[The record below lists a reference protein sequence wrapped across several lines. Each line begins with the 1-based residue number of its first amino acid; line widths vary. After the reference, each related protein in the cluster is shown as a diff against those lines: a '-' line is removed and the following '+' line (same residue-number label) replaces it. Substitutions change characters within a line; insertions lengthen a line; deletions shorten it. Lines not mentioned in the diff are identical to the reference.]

1 MTRDDEYERLI
12 ERNRRLISENERL
25 RQELEYY
32 HICYG
37 RIIPQLPQFC
47 SVAVPEK
54 TLNDEDKAPSQ
65 PAVTRSSSV
74 AEKISLFRSL
84 FKGREDVYARRWY
97 SKKSG
102 KSGYR
107 PVCLNE
113 WRSRLCDKS
122 RVKCSECKNRL
133 FAPLDD
139 ETLYRHLSGQDEHA
153 ADVVGIYPVTNDD
166 GCYFLAFD
174 FDGKNWQSEVGAVRA
189 VCDAHKIPALYER
202 SRSGQGGHVWLF
214 FEEKVKA
221 AQARRLGA
229 CILNAVMEKCHTL
242 SFSAY
247 DRMFP
252 NQDYLPQ
259 GGLGNLIALPLQGR
273 ARREGNSVFIDENFV
288 ACADQWSI
296 LGGVSKISPPYFA
309 KLLSVLSEY
318 SHAEEHENTDSDAC
332 YSARGDRALFAAAD
346 LPSEIEIVLSD
357 MVYIL
362 KEGMSERAL
371 ACIKRMSAYP
381 NPDFF
386 RAQRMRLPTY
396 DKPRY
401 ISVYTEDDK
410 YVAIPRGRWS
420 MLRGLLKECGVCYS
434 VKDERNGGV
443 GVDISFSGELR
454 EEQQKAFAALNSHDI
469 GVLSATTAFGKTVVG
484 AMLIAEKKRNALVL
498 VHTSALLNQW
508 KAALNKFLV
517 FNYGLPQKPKG
528 RGRRREPEYIGQL
541 GATKNTLNGKVDIAI
556 MQSLAD
562 KDGVKDIVKNY
573 GLVIVDECHH
583 VPAFMFEQVLKSVN
597 SKYVYGLTATPFRAD
612 GRQESIFM
620 LCGDISYRVDALEQ
634 AKRQLFA
641 HVAVPRFTNFR
652 MPLVPDG
659 GFKTLNQIFEQLCTS
674 RERNLLIIED
684 VVKAVNG
691 GHMPIVLT
699 ERTEHAKLLTG
710 AIERRGIRTILLV
723 GKESAKTKREKL
735 SSIASAGKAE
745 RFVIVAVGKYVG
757 EGFDFAR
764 LDTLF
769 LAMPISWK
777 GKLAQYVG
785 RLHRDYI
792 GKKQVTVYDYV
803 DLNVAML
810 ENMYRKRLKGYA
822 ELGYEVRM
830 GEGNGKSSV
839 LFDKADFARVFAE
852 DILSAHKCI
861 FLACPTFAAGRIA
874 KFMRIY
880 AEFIDKPDVTV
891 LTNPSVDRTLAERLE
906 SVGVKVVASGDVHTC
921 CAVIA
926 DSLVWYG
933 SISPLGYA
941 GGGET
946 MLRFDDREI
955 AAMLKDIAEHKT

>member
-1 MTRDDEYERLI
+1 M
-12 ERNRRLISENERL
+12 
-25 RQELEYY
+25 
-32 HICYG
+32 
-37 RIIPQLPQFC
+37 
-47 SVAVPEK
+47 
-54 TLNDEDKAPSQ
+54 
-65 PAVTRSSSV
+65 
-74 AEKISLFRSL
+74 EKIGRAKSVPSAPCAMLIRS
-84 FKGREDVYARRWY
+84 
-97 SKKSG
+97 
-102 KSGYR
+102 
-107 PVCLNE
+107 
-113 WRSRLCDKS
+113 
-122 RVKCSECKNRL
+122 
-133 FAPLDD
+133 
-139 ETLYRHLSGQDEHA
+139 
-153 ADVVGIYPVTNDD
+153 
-166 GCYFLAFD
+166 
-174 FDGKNWQSEVGAVRA
+174 
-189 VCDAHKIPALYER
+189 PALYER

-229 CILNAVMEKCHTL
+229 CILNAAMEKCHTL

-252 NQDYLPQ
+252 NQDYLPH

-273 ARREGNSVFIDENFV
+273 ARREGNSVFIDENLV
-288 ACADQWSI
+288 AYADQWRI
-296 LGGVSKISPPYFA
+296 LGDVSKINPPYFA

-318 SHAEEHENTDSDAC
+318 SHAEEHENTDGDARQ
-332 YSARGDRALFAAAD
+332 SAQTDRALFVAAD
-346 LPSEIEIVLSD
+346 FPSEIEIVLSD

-362 KEGMSERAL
+362 KEGISERAL
-371 ACIKRMSAYP
+371 ARIKRMGAYP

-410 YVAIPRGRWS
+410 YVAIPRGRWR
-420 MLRGLLKECGVCYS
+420 MLRGLLKECGVCCS

-484 AMLIAEKKRNALVL
+484 ARLIAEKKRNAFVL

-508 KAALNKFLV
+508 KAALNKFLM
-517 FNYGLPQKPKG
+517 FNYALPQKPKG

-641 HVAVPRFTNFR
+641 HVAVPRFTSFR
-652 MPLVPDG
+652 MLLVPDG
-659 GFKTLNQIFEQLCTS
+659 GFKTLNQIFEQLCAS

-684 VVKAVNG
+684 VIKAVNG

-710 AIERRGIRTILLV
+710 AIERRGISTILLV

-803 DLNVAML
+803 DLNVAIL

-830 GEGNGKSSV
+830 GEGKGKSSV
-839 LFDKADFARVFAE
+839 LFDKADFVRVFAE
-852 DILSAHKCI
+852 DILSAHRNI

-880 AEFIDKPDVTV
+880 AAFIDKPDVTV
-891 LTNPSVDRTLAERLE
+891 LTNQSADRALAERLE
-906 SVGVKVVASGDVHTC
+906 SVGVKVVVCGDVHTC
-921 CAVIA
+921 CAVID

-941 GGGET
+941 GVGDT

-955 AAMLKDIAEHKT
+955 AAMLKGIAEHNI